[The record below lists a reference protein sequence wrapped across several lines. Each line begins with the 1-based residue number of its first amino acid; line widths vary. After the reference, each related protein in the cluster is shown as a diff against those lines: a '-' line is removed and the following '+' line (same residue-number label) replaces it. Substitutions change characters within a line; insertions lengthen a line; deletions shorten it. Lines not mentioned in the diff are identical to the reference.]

1 MVFVAGST
9 DCPSASVYGP
19 LGSAAD
25 SNMAADCN
33 RTADCNKT
41 ADCNVAAAADVGIV
55 IVFESNVTAPVRA
68 NIRPSTLT
76 PVVTVMEAKAMMVP
90 LNTEPVP
97 KVAELPTWQ
106 CYVVGVQSDRGGP
119 DSDNIT

>member
-1 MVFVAGST
+1 MVFVARST
-9 DCPSASVYGP
+9 DCPSASAYGP

-33 RTADCNKT
+33 DTADCDNA

-55 IVFESNVTAPVRA
+55 MVLESNVTAAVRA
-68 NIRPSTLT
+68 NSRPSTVA
-76 PVVTVMEAKAMMVP
+76 PVVTVIEAKARMFP

-97 KVAELPTWQ
+97 NVAELPTCQKTFAAWAPP
-106 CYVVGVQSDRGGP
+106 VK
-119 DSDNIT
+119 ITL